1 MQVKVKYR
9 SRYLADIAGAAWE
22 EMEAA
27 TVKDILRNM
36 RVRYGAEAEKSAKA
50 MLIAVNGESIL
61 HLRCYQTAL
70 HEGDE
75 VSFMPICGGG

>member
-1 MQVKVKYR
+1 MRVKVKYR
-9 SRYLADIAGAAWE
+9 SRDLANIAGAAWE

-27 TVKDILRNM
+27 TVKDILRNI

-50 MLIAVNGESIL
+50 MLIALNGESIL
-61 HLRCYQTAL
+61 CLQHYQTAL

-75 VSFMPICGGG
+75 VSFLPICGGG